1 MHKALHLRCSTSRT
15 LIIFI
20 SRYDLFGVEDFPSA
34 KDLNQKEKDRLKI
47 KPAAAPPSVA
57 PSASPVSASPEVPS
71 AHPNLPHHKPFR
83 WKKLERISKGVGGE
97 LYVAHNLTTREKF
110 LLKEIVMTVSRK
122 DQVRYYRAWQRER
135 ESGVRTQPEAKA
147 HWLQAEREREIH
159 TLVTHRLGVH
169 TYIHLLKRR
178 ICTPAPFRAAHLRL

>member
-1 MHKALHLRCSTSRT
+1 MLRIHTELAHTTCTKHCTSAVLLHEHSSSSS
-15 LIIFI
+15 

-135 ESGVRTQPEAKA
+135 V
-147 HWLQAEREREIH
+147 W
-159 TLVTHRLGVH
+159 
-169 TYIHLLKRR
+169 
-178 ICTPAPFRAAHLRL
+178 C